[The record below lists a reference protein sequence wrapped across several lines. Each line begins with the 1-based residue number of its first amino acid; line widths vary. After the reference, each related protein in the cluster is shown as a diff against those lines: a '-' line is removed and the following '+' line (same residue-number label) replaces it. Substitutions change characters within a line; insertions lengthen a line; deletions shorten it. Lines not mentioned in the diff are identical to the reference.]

1 MDDLM
6 VEVRL
11 DNGAYY
17 KGRATAVCDD
27 GVFVEVDGCPDVQ
40 KYPFSNVRFPPEEN
54 ENPPA
59 FEEGMEVEVFTR
71 STERESCGWWIASI
85 KMIKAEICA
94 VAYIGFETPYTEIC
108 ELKRL
113 RIKNQNPPLTSKSFY
128 QFSIPVP
135 EELRQEAQKDGI
147 HKEFQR
153 TICAGVCVYNRDLDS
168 LIVISKWE
176 HTQKRASM
184 LKDMHFRNLAQKV
197 MLLKRT
203 EEAARQLEST
213 KLLNRGYTDE
223 FHVREDLMGLAIGS
237 HGANIQAARLLEGVT
252 NIELE
257 EKSCTFKITGESE
270 DSVQRARAML
280 EYAEE
285 FFQVPRELVGKVIG
299 KNGRIIQEI
308 VDKSGVFRIKIAGD
322 DEQDQNI
329 PREHG
334 HVPFVFIGTVES
346 ISNAKVLLEY
356 HLGHL
361 KEVELLRQEKLEID
375 QQLRAIQESTMGSMQ
390 NFPVTRRSERGYS
403 SDIESVRSGR
413 GGPRGRGRGRGGGN
427 GGNQRYHQ
435 GRRDDDDYNSRGDHR
450 YNDRSGGGGGGGYR
464 GGNDRRGGGGR
475 REQNG
480 RDLGRDHY
488 HNHNDD
494 MREDMRELSSVERA
508 ESISSYEG
516 SSRRRRR
523 QKNNSAAH
531 NTNGGVTNN
540 KSQPSKQPQNA
551 DNNKNNNGG
560 GGGVGGASSGNGGF
574 SFTSPT
580 APSSKDVNPASNSST
595 SSEASNSSQQNNAW
609 SFEEQYKQVR
619 QLYEINDDPKRKEFL
634 DDLFSFMQKRGT
646 PINRLP
652 IMAKSVLDLYELYN
666 LVIARGGLV
675 DVINKKLWQEIIKG
689 LHLPSS
695 ITSAAFTLRTQ
706 YMKYLYPYEC
716 DKKNLSTPSELQAAI
731 DGNRR
736 EGRRSS
742 YGQYEAMHAQLQ
754 MPQIGRPQL
763 PGGIQQMSP
772 LALVTHAANNQQVQA
787 AAAAAAAHHRL
798 MAPSFGQ
805 MPNLMTHELEQ
816 RMVEYIKLIQVKK
829 EQHNNAAAAAAVA
842 AAAAA
847 AGGNV
852 AGDAAAL
859 ARVGAPGS
867 GSGAHVK
874 QPQRQRSASPET
886 ASHEAM
892 NALDI
897 SRVAL
902 WQMYHNNT
910 SPPVSMNASPQGS
923 VGGAGS
929 IGVGNALGVPS
940 LTEQN
945 SEALNLS
952 DSPPNINNIKR
963 EREREQSP
971 EPCDRDDFHNQSP
984 PTKRGALN
992 FPTGFYLP
1000 PSMAA
1005 AAAAAAANFHQQNN
1019 NSNNHMPQ
1027 DSDGEDA
1034 DDDADTHNTTNN
1046 SMAQDEESDRPA
1058 LNGHHQHLHH
1068 HLQQLH
1074 HLPHNLQM
1082 THHQHLVNNT
1092 SGNHDKSDD
1101 SAIENSPST
1110 SAVSAGGIGVD
1121 SSNGNGACGDSASG
1135 HISPVST
1142 KKKHL
1147 SKQQNNNGS
1156 TAMDCSSG
1164 GVGRDQSNS
1173 PSLGGVEDTLNLLSG
1188 MQFRVSRNGTN
1199 ANGEQQLIVNLEL
1212 NGVNYSGVLIA
1223 NTTNN
1228 SNAGSPSGAELKQKK
1243 NQLMENNELVD
1254 ATAEEA
1260 KDVSGGGTSGADGDI
1275 EDEDMGDLASTTS
1288 TDETT
1293 PTKMSKNGGTGLSVI
1308 TNKSALNESNISDA
1322 VMSAS

>member
-153 TICAGVCVYNRDLDS
+153 TIGAGVCVYNRDLDS

-223 FHVREDLMGLAIGS
+223 FQVREDLMGLAIGS

-270 DSVQRARAML
+270 DAVQRARAML

-450 YNDRSGGGGGGGYR
+450 YNDRSAGGGGGGYR
-464 GGNDRRGGGGR
+464 GGNDRRGGGGKQNGR

-494 MREDMRELSSVERA
+494 MREDTRELSSVERA
-508 ESISSYEG
+508 ESNSSYEG

-560 GGGVGGASSGNGGF
+560 GGG
-574 SFTSPT
+574 
-580 APSSKDVNPASNSST
+580 
-595 SSEASNSSQQNNAW
+595 
-609 SFEEQYKQVR
+609 
-619 QLYEINDDPKRKEFL
+619 
-634 DDLFSFMQKRGT
+634 
-646 PINRLP
+646 
-652 IMAKSVLDLYELYN
+652 
-666 LVIARGGLV
+666 
-675 DVINKKLWQEIIKG
+675 
-689 LHLPSS
+689 
-695 ITSAAFTLRTQ
+695 
-706 YMKYLYPYEC
+706 
-716 DKKNLSTPSELQAAI
+716 
-731 DGNRR
+731 
-736 EGRRSS
+736 
-742 YGQYEAMHAQLQ
+742 
-754 MPQIGRPQL
+754 
-763 PGGIQQMSP
+763 
-772 LALVTHAANNQQVQA
+772 
-787 AAAAAAAHHRL
+787 
-798 MAPSFGQ
+798 
-805 MPNLMTHELEQ
+805 
-816 RMVEYIKLIQVKK
+816 
-829 EQHNNAAAAAAVA
+829 
-842 AAAAA
+842 
-847 AGGNV
+847 
-852 AGDAAAL
+852 
-859 ARVGAPGS
+859 
-867 GSGAHVK
+867 
-874 QPQRQRSASPET
+874 
-886 ASHEAM
+886 
-892 NALDI
+892 
-897 SRVAL
+897 
-902 WQMYHNNT
+902 
-910 SPPVSMNASPQGS
+910 
-923 VGGAGS
+923 GAGS
-929 IGVGNALGVPS
+929 S
-940 LTEQN
+940 
-945 SEALNLS
+945 SE
-952 DSPPNINNIKR
+952 R
-963 EREREQSP
+963 
-971 EPCDRDDFHNQSP
+971 
-984 PTKRGALN
+984 
-992 FPTGFYLP
+992 
-1000 PSMAA
+1000 
-1005 AAAAAAANFHQQNN
+1005 
-1019 NSNNHMPQ
+1019 
-1027 DSDGEDA
+1027 
-1034 DDDADTHNTTNN
+1034 
-1046 SMAQDEESDRPA
+1046 
-1058 LNGHHQHLHH
+1058 
-1068 HLQQLH
+1068 
-1074 HLPHNLQM
+1074 
-1082 THHQHLVNNT
+1082 
-1092 SGNHDKSDD
+1092 
-1101 SAIENSPST
+1101 
-1110 SAVSAGGIGVD
+1110 
-1121 SSNGNGACGDSASG
+1121 
-1135 HISPVST
+1135 
-1142 KKKHL
+1142 
-1147 SKQQNNNGS
+1147 SKQQSVNSKDGSNVAIKGNIEKTQAPQQQQQQQPQQQQLPPQQQQQQQQQPQQSQQQQQQHHQQQQQQQSQQSKQQRRTKNRNNHADSIQPQENNK
-1156 TAMDCSSG
+1156 
-1164 GVGRDQSNS
+1164 R
-1173 PSLGGVEDTLNLLSG
+1173 ETL
-1188 MQFRVSRNGTN
+1188 VNGT
-1199 ANGEQQLIVNLEL
+1199 
-1212 NGVNYSGVLIA
+1212 S
-1223 NTTNN
+1223 
-1228 SNAGSPSGAELKQKK
+1228 
-1243 NQLMENNELVD
+1243 
-1254 ATAEEA
+1254 
-1260 KDVSGGGTSGADGDI
+1260 
-1275 EDEDMGDLASTTS
+1275 
-1288 TDETT
+1288 
-1293 PTKMSKNGGTGLSVI
+1293 
-1308 TNKSALNESNISDA
+1308 
-1322 VMSAS
+1322 

>member
-223 FHVREDLMGLAIGS
+223 FQVREDLMGLAIGS

-308 VDKSGVFRIKIAGD
+308 VDKSGVFRIKALGFAQIAGD

-560 GGGVGGASSGNGGF
+560 GGGVGGG
-574 SFTSPT
+574 
-580 APSSKDVNPASNSST
+580 
-595 SSEASNSSQQNNAW
+595 
-609 SFEEQYKQVR
+609 
-619 QLYEINDDPKRKEFL
+619 
-634 DDLFSFMQKRGT
+634 
-646 PINRLP
+646 
-652 IMAKSVLDLYELYN
+652 
-666 LVIARGGLV
+666 
-675 DVINKKLWQEIIKG
+675 
-689 LHLPSS
+689 
-695 ITSAAFTLRTQ
+695 
-706 YMKYLYPYEC
+706 
-716 DKKNLSTPSELQAAI
+716 
-731 DGNRR
+731 
-736 EGRRSS
+736 
-742 YGQYEAMHAQLQ
+742 
-754 MPQIGRPQL
+754 
-763 PGGIQQMSP
+763 
-772 LALVTHAANNQQVQA
+772 
-787 AAAAAAAHHRL
+787 
-798 MAPSFGQ
+798 
-805 MPNLMTHELEQ
+805 
-816 RMVEYIKLIQVKK
+816 
-829 EQHNNAAAAAAVA
+829 
-842 AAAAA
+842 
-847 AGGNV
+847 
-852 AGDAAAL
+852 
-859 ARVGAPGS
+859 
-867 GSGAHVK
+867 
-874 QPQRQRSASPET
+874 
-886 ASHEAM
+886 
-892 NALDI
+892 
-897 SRVAL
+897 
-902 WQMYHNNT
+902 
-910 SPPVSMNASPQGS
+910 
-923 VGGAGS
+923 GGAGS
-929 IGVGNALGVPS
+929 S
-940 LTEQN
+940 
-945 SEALNLS
+945 SE
-952 DSPPNINNIKR
+952 R
-963 EREREQSP
+963 
-971 EPCDRDDFHNQSP
+971 
-984 PTKRGALN
+984 
-992 FPTGFYLP
+992 
-1000 PSMAA
+1000 
-1005 AAAAAAANFHQQNN
+1005 
-1019 NSNNHMPQ
+1019 
-1027 DSDGEDA
+1027 
-1034 DDDADTHNTTNN
+1034 
-1046 SMAQDEESDRPA
+1046 
-1058 LNGHHQHLHH
+1058 
-1068 HLQQLH
+1068 
-1074 HLPHNLQM
+1074 
-1082 THHQHLVNNT
+1082 
-1092 SGNHDKSDD
+1092 
-1101 SAIENSPST
+1101 
-1110 SAVSAGGIGVD
+1110 
-1121 SSNGNGACGDSASG
+1121 
-1135 HISPVST
+1135 
-1142 KKKHL
+1142 
-1147 SKQQNNNGS
+1147 SKQQSVNSKDGS
-1156 TAMDCSSG
+1156 TVAIKG
-1164 GVGRDQSNS
+1164 NIEKPQPPQQQQQQQQQQLPPQQQQQQQPQQSQQQQPQHHQQQPQQQQQQQQSQQSKQRRTKNRNNHADS
-1173 PSLGGVEDTLNLLSG
+1173 IQPQENNKREALV
-1188 MQFRVSRNGTN
+1188 NGT
-1199 ANGEQQLIVNLEL
+1199 
-1212 NGVNYSGVLIA
+1212 S
-1223 NTTNN
+1223 
-1228 SNAGSPSGAELKQKK
+1228 
-1243 NQLMENNELVD
+1243 
-1254 ATAEEA
+1254 
-1260 KDVSGGGTSGADGDI
+1260 
-1275 EDEDMGDLASTTS
+1275 
-1288 TDETT
+1288 
-1293 PTKMSKNGGTGLSVI
+1293 
-1308 TNKSALNESNISDA
+1308 
-1322 VMSAS
+1322 

>member
-153 TICAGVCVYNRDLDS
+153 TIGAGVCVYNRDLDS

-223 FHVREDLMGLAIGS
+223 FQVREDLMGLAIGS

-270 DSVQRARAML
+270 DAVQRARAML

-308 VDKSGVFRIKIAGD
+308 VDKSGVFRIKALGFAQIAGD

-450 YNDRSGGGGGGGYR
+450 YNDRSAGGGGGGYR

-494 MREDMRELSSVERA
+494 MREDTRELSSVERA
-508 ESISSYEG
+508 ESNSSYEG

-560 GGGVGGASSGNGGF
+560 GGG
-574 SFTSPT
+574 
-580 APSSKDVNPASNSST
+580 
-595 SSEASNSSQQNNAW
+595 
-609 SFEEQYKQVR
+609 
-619 QLYEINDDPKRKEFL
+619 
-634 DDLFSFMQKRGT
+634 
-646 PINRLP
+646 
-652 IMAKSVLDLYELYN
+652 
-666 LVIARGGLV
+666 
-675 DVINKKLWQEIIKG
+675 
-689 LHLPSS
+689 
-695 ITSAAFTLRTQ
+695 
-706 YMKYLYPYEC
+706 
-716 DKKNLSTPSELQAAI
+716 
-731 DGNRR
+731 
-736 EGRRSS
+736 
-742 YGQYEAMHAQLQ
+742 
-754 MPQIGRPQL
+754 
-763 PGGIQQMSP
+763 
-772 LALVTHAANNQQVQA
+772 
-787 AAAAAAAHHRL
+787 
-798 MAPSFGQ
+798 
-805 MPNLMTHELEQ
+805 
-816 RMVEYIKLIQVKK
+816 
-829 EQHNNAAAAAAVA
+829 
-842 AAAAA
+842 
-847 AGGNV
+847 
-852 AGDAAAL
+852 
-859 ARVGAPGS
+859 
-867 GSGAHVK
+867 
-874 QPQRQRSASPET
+874 
-886 ASHEAM
+886 
-892 NALDI
+892 
-897 SRVAL
+897 
-902 WQMYHNNT
+902 
-910 SPPVSMNASPQGS
+910 
-923 VGGAGS
+923 GAGS
-929 IGVGNALGVPS
+929 S
-940 LTEQN
+940 
-945 SEALNLS
+945 SE
-952 DSPPNINNIKR
+952 R
-963 EREREQSP
+963 
-971 EPCDRDDFHNQSP
+971 
-984 PTKRGALN
+984 
-992 FPTGFYLP
+992 
-1000 PSMAA
+1000 
-1005 AAAAAAANFHQQNN
+1005 
-1019 NSNNHMPQ
+1019 
-1027 DSDGEDA
+1027 
-1034 DDDADTHNTTNN
+1034 
-1046 SMAQDEESDRPA
+1046 
-1058 LNGHHQHLHH
+1058 
-1068 HLQQLH
+1068 
-1074 HLPHNLQM
+1074 
-1082 THHQHLVNNT
+1082 
-1092 SGNHDKSDD
+1092 
-1101 SAIENSPST
+1101 
-1110 SAVSAGGIGVD
+1110 
-1121 SSNGNGACGDSASG
+1121 
-1135 HISPVST
+1135 
-1142 KKKHL
+1142 
-1147 SKQQNNNGS
+1147 SKQQSVNSKDGSNVAIKGNIEKTQAPQQQQQQQPQQQQLPPQQQQQQQQQPQQSQQQQQQHHQQQQQQQSQQSKQQRRTKNRNNHADSIQPQENNK
-1156 TAMDCSSG
+1156 
-1164 GVGRDQSNS
+1164 R
-1173 PSLGGVEDTLNLLSG
+1173 ETL
-1188 MQFRVSRNGTN
+1188 VNGT
-1199 ANGEQQLIVNLEL
+1199 
-1212 NGVNYSGVLIA
+1212 S
-1223 NTTNN
+1223 
-1228 SNAGSPSGAELKQKK
+1228 
-1243 NQLMENNELVD
+1243 
-1254 ATAEEA
+1254 
-1260 KDVSGGGTSGADGDI
+1260 
-1275 EDEDMGDLASTTS
+1275 
-1288 TDETT
+1288 
-1293 PTKMSKNGGTGLSVI
+1293 
-1308 TNKSALNESNISDA
+1308 
-1322 VMSAS
+1322 

>member
-113 RIKNQNPPLTSKSFY
+113 RIKNQNPPLTAKSFY

-153 TICAGVCVYNRDLDS
+153 TIGAGVCVYNRDLDS

-223 FHVREDLMGLAIGS
+223 FQVREDLMGLAIGS

-464 GGNDRRGGGGR
+464 GGNDRRGGGGKQNGR

-480 RDLGRDHY
+480 RDVGRDHY

-494 MREDMRELSSVERA
+494 MREDTRELSSVERA
-508 ESISSYEG
+508 ESNSSYEG

-540 KSQPSKQPQNA
+540 KSQPNKQPQNA

-560 GGGVGGASSGNGGF
+560 GS
-574 SFTSPT
+574 
-580 APSSKDVNPASNSST
+580 
-595 SSEASNSSQQNNAW
+595 
-609 SFEEQYKQVR
+609 
-619 QLYEINDDPKRKEFL
+619 
-634 DDLFSFMQKRGT
+634 
-646 PINRLP
+646 
-652 IMAKSVLDLYELYN
+652 
-666 LVIARGGLV
+666 
-675 DVINKKLWQEIIKG
+675 
-689 LHLPSS
+689 
-695 ITSAAFTLRTQ
+695 
-706 YMKYLYPYEC
+706 
-716 DKKNLSTPSELQAAI
+716 
-731 DGNRR
+731 
-736 EGRRSS
+736 
-742 YGQYEAMHAQLQ
+742 
-754 MPQIGRPQL
+754 
-763 PGGIQQMSP
+763 
-772 LALVTHAANNQQVQA
+772 
-787 AAAAAAAHHRL
+787 
-798 MAPSFGQ
+798 
-805 MPNLMTHELEQ
+805 
-816 RMVEYIKLIQVKK
+816 
-829 EQHNNAAAAAAVA
+829 
-842 AAAAA
+842 
-847 AGGNV
+847 AGG
-852 AGDAAAL
+852 G
-859 ARVGAPGS
+859 GG
-867 GSGAHVK
+867 
-874 QPQRQRSASPET
+874 
-886 ASHEAM
+886 
-892 NALDI
+892 
-897 SRVAL
+897 
-902 WQMYHNNT
+902 
-910 SPPVSMNASPQGS
+910 
-923 VGGAGS
+923 GGAGS
-929 IGVGNALGVPS
+929 S
-940 LTEQN
+940 
-945 SEALNLS
+945 SE
-952 DSPPNINNIKR
+952 R
-963 EREREQSP
+963 
-971 EPCDRDDFHNQSP
+971 
-984 PTKRGALN
+984 
-992 FPTGFYLP
+992 
-1000 PSMAA
+1000 
-1005 AAAAAAANFHQQNN
+1005 
-1019 NSNNHMPQ
+1019 
-1027 DSDGEDA
+1027 
-1034 DDDADTHNTTNN
+1034 
-1046 SMAQDEESDRPA
+1046 
-1058 LNGHHQHLHH
+1058 
-1068 HLQQLH
+1068 
-1074 HLPHNLQM
+1074 
-1082 THHQHLVNNT
+1082 
-1092 SGNHDKSDD
+1092 
-1101 SAIENSPST
+1101 
-1110 SAVSAGGIGVD
+1110 
-1121 SSNGNGACGDSASG
+1121 
-1135 HISPVST
+1135 
-1142 KKKHL
+1142 
-1147 SKQQNNNGS
+1147 SKQQSVNSKDGSNVAIKGNNEKPQPQQQQQQQLPPQQQQQQQPQ
-1156 TAMDCSSG
+1156 
-1164 GVGRDQSNS
+1164 QSQQQQQPQHHPQQQQQQQSQQSKPRRTKNRNNHADS
-1173 PSLGGVEDTLNLLSG
+1173 IQPQENNKRETL
-1188 MQFRVSRNGTN
+1188 VNGT
-1199 ANGEQQLIVNLEL
+1199 
-1212 NGVNYSGVLIA
+1212 S
-1223 NTTNN
+1223 
-1228 SNAGSPSGAELKQKK
+1228 
-1243 NQLMENNELVD
+1243 
-1254 ATAEEA
+1254 
-1260 KDVSGGGTSGADGDI
+1260 
-1275 EDEDMGDLASTTS
+1275 
-1288 TDETT
+1288 
-1293 PTKMSKNGGTGLSVI
+1293 
-1308 TNKSALNESNISDA
+1308 
-1322 VMSAS
+1322 